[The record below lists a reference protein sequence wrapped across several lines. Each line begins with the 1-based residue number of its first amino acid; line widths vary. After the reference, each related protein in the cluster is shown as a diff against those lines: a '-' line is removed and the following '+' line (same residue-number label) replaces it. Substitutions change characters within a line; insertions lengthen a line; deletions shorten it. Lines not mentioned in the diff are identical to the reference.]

1 MAQRE
6 RIERKASGQPVGKGR
21 RRTDWQAT
29 FLEEVEKNVVIGLA
43 CKAAG
48 VSESTFKRERGRNEK
63 FALAYHDA
71 HERGLDALEAI
82 LRLRAT
88 RGQPYRQETTR
99 VKKDKKGDII
109 ETIVTETKGLLIDTT
124 AAIFLLKRYRP
135 EFRESFRVENTGPDG
150 GPIEIAA
157 SKVVGAK
164 ARLFAELDRI
174 GADDD

>member
-1 MAQRE
+1 MAQAD
-6 RIERKASGQPVGKGR
+6 RIERKASGGKR
-21 RRTDWQAT
+21 RRDWQAT

-48 VSESTFKRERGRNEK
+48 VSHSTFVRERNRDEK

-71 HERGLDALEAI
+71 HERGLDSLEAI
-82 LRLRAT
+82 LRLRGT

-99 VKKDKKGDII
+99 TKKDGKGEVV
-109 ETIVTETKGLLIDTT
+109 ETVVTETKGLIIDTT

-135 EFRESFRVENTGPDG
+135 EFRESFRIENTGPDG
-150 GPIEIAA
+150 GPIEVV
-157 SKVVGAK
+157 SKVEGAK

-174 GADDD
+174 GAEDDE